1 MSTTAVDR
9 MHRNMCVLTVVILAF
24 LIHQATP
31 EGFYGSGES
40 WRESTRDSTDSEN
53 STPRIIHSKNDL
65 KHRRHTVMEVLP
77 PGSRSR
83 MSPLGDPSV
92 VVSMPDQGKQRN
104 RTPRGRGGSKTGKWQ
119 NRRRHGFAKGEAGSG
134 MDEDIQSEETL
145 DNLDL
150 EYADGKQLGKLV
162 KTLQAQYKESKT
174 SQARTR

>member
-1 MSTTAVDR
+1 MVAVER
-9 MHRNMCVLTVVILAF
+9 MQGDFWTVTLVILAF

-40 WRESTRDSTDSEN
+40 WRENTRDPTDSEN
-53 STPRIIHSKNDL
+53 NTPRIIHSKNDL
-65 KHRRHTVMEVLP
+65 KHRRYPEMEILP
-77 PGSRSR
+77 PGSNSR

-92 VVSMPDQGKQRN
+92 VVSIPDKGKHRN
-104 RTPRGRGGSKTGKWQ
+104 RTPRGRGGSRTGKWQ
-119 NRRRHGFAKGEAGSG
+119 NRRRHGSARVDTGSG
-134 MDEDIQSEETL
+134 MDEDIQSEDTL
-145 DNLDL
+145 DDLDL